1 MFCGEKNGV
10 WCALFRIMLHTQSMM
25 YDQLYLWIHCI
36 SDINSSYILVTC
48 LQLLS
53 GLPPVPEILRL
64 SGVCLDEAL
73 VPAAASL
80 TVPRA
85 TPRATFNQGVQVIHV
100 LL

>member
-1 MFCGEKNGV
+1 M
-10 WCALFRIMLHTQSMM
+10 
-25 YDQLYLWIHCI
+25 
-36 SDINSSYILVTC
+36 

-64 SGVCLDEAL
+64 SGVCMDEAL
-73 VPAAASL
+73 VPAVASL

-100 LL
+100 LLVHCEVCMNYCTYI